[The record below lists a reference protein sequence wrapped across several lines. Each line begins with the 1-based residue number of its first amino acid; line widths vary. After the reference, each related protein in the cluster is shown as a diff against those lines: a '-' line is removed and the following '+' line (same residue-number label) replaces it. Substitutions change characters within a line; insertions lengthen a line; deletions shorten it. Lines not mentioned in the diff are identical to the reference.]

1 MTNILLLILNIIS
14 FAATVLFAIFGI
26 YEQIMGPAD
35 AEKLLKKLHIP
46 LSYNQALIIGF
57 VCLALMIVSYIL
69 RAKLSGKLQNHLK
82 IRVWD
87 ISTSAVHEAAD
98 RTPQGRTLPVRPCTL
113 HPCSTQNDSQNRRK
127 RRRQPDQNDHRHR
140 RHAELYL

>member
-1 MTNILLLILNIIS
+1 MTSFINVFLLIINVTS
-14 FAATVLFAIFGI
+14 FATTVLFAIFGV

-69 RAKLSGKLQNHLK
+69 RAKLSGRL
-82 IRVWD
+82 
-87 ISTSAVHEAAD
+87 
-98 RTPQGRTLPVRPCTL
+98 
-113 HPCSTQNDSQNRRK
+113 
-127 RRRQPDQNDHRHR
+127 
-140 RHAELYL
+140 

>member
-1 MTNILLLILNIIS
+1 MKGFFNILLLILNIIS

-46 LSYNQALIIGF
+46 LSYNQALIIGL

-69 RAKLSGKLQNHLK
+69 RAKLSGKL
-82 IRVWD
+82 
-87 ISTSAVHEAAD
+87 
-98 RTPQGRTLPVRPCTL
+98 
-113 HPCSTQNDSQNRRK
+113 
-127 RRRQPDQNDHRHR
+127 
-140 RHAELYL
+140 